1 MLCTTVQPNEEEE
14 VVTLLPE
21 EIAVLELIDLQD
33 LEQEQAAAVLGV
45 SRKTI
50 WRDIHETHRKIADAL
65 IHGKSIQMAG
75 CTRELEGY
83 CPQSN
88 LDICPKRKGVGFVQ
102 KHRFY
107 HAENVKIHPRPR
119 ASEDLPKPTLLN
131 IYAHMSNYGT
141 TTGLYRMK
149 SMPQINRTG

>member
-1 MLCTTVQPNEEEE
+1 MNRSIEGGPSARCYAPQCSPNEEEE

-21 EIAVLELIDLQD
+21 ELAVLELIDLQD

-75 CTRELEGY
+75 CTRKLEGY

-88 LDICPKRKGVGFVQ
+88 LDICPKKGGGICPKTSVLPCG
-102 KHRFY
+102 KR
-107 HAENVKIHPRPR
+107 ENSPETPGI
-119 ASEDLPKPTLLN
+119 
-131 IYAHMSNYGT
+131 
-141 TTGLYRMK
+141 
-149 SMPQINRTG
+149 